1 MYIMVNCKELR
12 DLAKELKIRGYS
24 KMNKQ
29 QLVDAVEGYAKATKP
44 ADPVEAPS
52 QPKDTEPTE
61 APTPAPPKKA
71 RSSTSPWV
79 AFCREYSKE
88 QGIPYKEAMKSK
100 DQYLEWKSKRSEK
113 NNVETE

>member
-1 MYIMVNCKELR
+1 MVNCKELR

-29 QLVDAVEGYAKATKP
+29 QLVDSVEGYAKATKP
-44 ADPVEAPS
+44 AEPPAAPKAEPPS
-52 QPKDTEPTE
+52 KPEPTE
-61 APTPAPPKKA
+61 APTPAAPRKGRA
-71 RSSTSPWV
+71 STSPWV

-100 DQYLEWKSKRSEK
+100 DKYLEWKSNRSEK
-113 NNVETE
+113 NNVETD

>member
-1 MYIMVNCKELR
+1 MVNCKELR

-29 QLVDAVEGYAKATKP
+29 QLVEAVEGYAKATKP
-44 ADPVEAPS
+44 AEPPVEAPA
-52 QPKDTEPTE
+52 KTEPTE
-61 APTPAPPKKA
+61 APTPAAPKKGRA
-71 RSSTSPWV
+71 STSPWV

-100 DQYLEWKSKRSEK
+100 DKYLEWKSKRSEK
-113 NNVETE
+113 NNVETD